1 MPAAQQNEYSST
13 SVCALGFIEFHHKAG
28 CNRES
33 QRSESP
39 GVRGYMGLF
48 FRLMDLM
55 ELMELMR
62 VKVLPLSTRIEPVSI
77 ANKN

>member
-1 MPAAQQNEYSST
+1 MPAALQNEYSST
-13 SVCALGFIEFHHKAG
+13 SVCPLGLIKFHHKAG

-48 FRLMDLM
+48 FRLM

>member
-1 MPAAQQNEYSST
+1 MPAERQNEYCNT
-13 SVCALGFIEFHHKAG
+13 SVCALALMKFHHKAV

-39 GVRGYMGLF
+39 GARGYMGLF
-48 FRLMDLM
+48 FRLM

-62 VKVLPLSTRIEPVSI
+62 VKVLPLSTRIEPVSM